1 MFCFLYRKGKPKVTV
16 TRSGTMAVLS
26 QNCRE
31 CGRCFQW
38 RSQPLVLGKY
48 PAGNILLSF
57 GILMVGASVS
67 RVMLVLRHMGLAV
80 FSLKTYFLHQRKF
93 LFPVVL
99 HYWEEYQSRLSD
111 PLKGIPGAVWSG
123 HGRFD
128 SMGHSAK
135 YGTYTMFACDLI
147 KIVHFDLLQVGHLHT
162 IKFSPKCK
170 YHFLTVRVS
179 EFHTIIIFLPYFI
192 LGLLFLIQIRIACTT
207 VKLNCYKLE
216 CCCIISRCVRLL

>member
-31 CGRCFQW
+31 CSRCFQW

-48 PAGNILLSF
+48 PAG
-57 GILMVGASVS
+57 VSVS

-80 FSLKTYFLHQRKF
+80 FSLRTYFLHQRKF

-99 HYWEEYQSRLSD
+99 HYWEEYQSRFLD
-111 PLKGIPGAVWSG
+111 QLKGIPGAVWSG
-123 HGRFD
+123 DGRFD

-135 YGTYTMFACDLI
+135 YGTYTMFSCDLM
-147 KIVHFDLLQVGHLHT
+147 KIVHFDLLQVGHLRT
-162 IKFSPKCK
+162 IKFSLKCK

-179 EFHTIIIFLPYFI
+179 EFHTIIFLPYFI

-207 VKLNCYKLE
+207 VKLNYYKLE
-216 CCCIISRCVRLL
+216 CCCIISRCVCLL